1 MYKYCILQFA
11 GILKNIYIHI
21 YIYETNQIF
30 YVIIIIEFEYCLFC
44 TIKTIHYNYNNCNKY
59 IISSFYMHI
68 NAICKY
74 VNSEYY
80 TIKFCCNIIEY
91 YHFQ

>member
-30 YVIIIIEFEYCLFC
+30 YVIIIIEFEYCLFL
-44 TIKTIHYNYNNCNKY
+44 HN
-59 IISSFYMHI
+59 
-68 NAICKY
+68 
-74 VNSEYY
+74 
-80 TIKFCCNIIEY
+80 
-91 YHFQ
+91 